1 MRETNIQR
9 IILDLAVED
18 SYAPS
23 EIVSR
28 LRQADPGL
36 SSNEAKEFARRTVE
50 EMLDTGLLTVT
61 KLEAPGAPEMP
72 LDNGAARVAL
82 ADDLTWLEL
91 PHWRPHP
98 RITATAAGKEA
109 YYRDH

>member
-1 MRETNIQR
+1 MQR

-28 LRQADPGL
+28 IRQTDPGL
-36 SSNEAKEFARRTVE
+36 SSNEAKKLARKTVE
-50 EMLDTGLLTVT
+50 EMLDIGLVTVT
-61 KLEAPGAPEMP
+61 KLESPGGLELP
-72 LDNGAARVAL
+72 LDHDAARTAL
-82 ADDLTWLEL
+82 AEDLTWLEL

-98 RITATAAGKEA
+98 RIAATAAGKEA
-109 YYRDH
+109 YYRDR